1 MAGGP
6 WMLTLYGC
14 YRSRA
19 SRPLWLLHEL
29 GIPFIH
35 VPVIQAY
42 RLGDHFAENAPLNT
56 ASRAFREVNPQ
67 GEIPAF
73 EEDGLILTESLAI
86 TQHIARCHGQDRG
99 PVGLAEEGLV
109 DQWGFFAATGLE
121 GPGIDIYYTYADRNT
136 ETPEGRAVIAAA
148 TVRLRRPLD
157 RLDAH
162 VRGREWLM
170 GQRFTVADIMV
181 AECLRYGATHKP
193 LLAGFAAV
201 SDWLTRCHARPAFR
215 EMWGRRLAEPA

>member
-1 MAGGP
+1 
-6 WMLTLYGC
+6 MLTLYGC

-29 GIPFIH
+29 DIPFIH

-42 RLGDHFAENAPLNT
+42 RLGDPLAQGAPLNT
-56 ASRAFREVNPQ
+56 ASRAFREINPQ

-86 TQHIARCHGQDRG
+86 TFHIARAHGRDRG
-99 PVGLAEEGLV
+99 PVGLEEQGMAM
-109 DQWGFFAATGLE
+109 QWGFFGATSLEEAGLA
-121 GPGIDIYYTYADRNT
+121 IYYTYADRET
-136 ETPEGRAVIAAA
+136 ETPQGQAKLAAA
-148 TVRLRRPLD
+148 TERLHKPLA

-162 VRGREWLM
+162 VAGREWLM

-181 AECLRYGATHKP
+181 AECLRYGAMHKP
-193 LLAGFAAV
+193 LLAGFPDARA
-201 SDWLTRCHARPAFR
+201 WLDRCHATRSFR
-215 EMWGRRLAEPA
+215 AMWERRLAEPA